1 MTSSGHRED
10 ARVPDKLTASD
21 REFSEA
27 RQPLGQVTEAIIR
40 DIALAEVK
48 RPEPGAAGGEAE
60 EAGVC
65 YRGAASSVEVTQLVT
80 V

>member
-10 ARVPDKLTASD
+10 ARVPHKLTASD

-27 RQPLGQVTEAIIR
+27 RQPLGQVTEAVIR
-40 DIALAEVK
+40 DIALAEVQG
-48 RPEPGAAGGEAE
+48 PESGAAGGQGE
-60 EAGVC
+60 EAGV
-65 YRGAASSVEVTQLVT
+65 RDGGAAPGVEVTQLVT